1 LPARVAKSL
10 PIRFVTSV
18 TGEAY
23 MRQRFPDPLDPDGV
37 ARAIVAIVSDD
48 HRSST
53 AFDLTAGAWSQRPN
67 LR

>member
-37 ARAIVAIVSDD
+37 ARAIVAIVSDED
-48 HRSST
+48 HRGSR
-53 AFDLTAGAWSQRPN
+53 AFDLTAGGLVPAA
-67 LR
+67 